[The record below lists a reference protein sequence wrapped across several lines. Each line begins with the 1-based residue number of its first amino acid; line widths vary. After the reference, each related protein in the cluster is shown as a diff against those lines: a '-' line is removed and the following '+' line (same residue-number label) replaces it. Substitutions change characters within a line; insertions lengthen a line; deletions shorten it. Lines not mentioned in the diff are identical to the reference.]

1 MSLEDKINFIFWYA
15 ACQTAMVL
23 LAGLL
28 KGISNYLENKA
39 ND

>member
-1 MSLEDKINFIFWYA
+1 MSIEDKINFIFWYA
-15 ACQTAMVL
+15 AWQILGGIV
-23 LAGLL
+23 AGLL